1 MRMLLKASMEV
12 NAGNKAIK
20 SGTLPKIMQGL
31 MEELKPEATYF
42 TAIGGK
48 RTALIFFDMKD
59 SSQIPPIAERFF
71 MELNAEVEF
80 LPVMNAEDLKKGLD
94 IASKKF

>member
-20 SGTLPKIMQGL
+20 SGTLPKLMQEL
-31 MEELKPEATYF
+31 MEDLKPEAAYF
-42 TAIGGK
+42 TACGGK
-48 RTALIFFDMKD
+48 RTAFIFFDMKE
-59 SSQIPPIAERFF
+59 SSQIPSIAERFF

-80 LPVMNAEDLKKGLD
+80 TPAMNSEDLKKGLEA
-94 IASKKF
+94 ASKKF